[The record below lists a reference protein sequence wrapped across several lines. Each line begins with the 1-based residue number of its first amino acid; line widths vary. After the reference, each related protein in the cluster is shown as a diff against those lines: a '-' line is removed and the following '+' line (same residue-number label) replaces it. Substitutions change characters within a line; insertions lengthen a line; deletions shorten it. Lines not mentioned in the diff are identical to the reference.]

1 MTLCCVSGY
10 WIIKNK
16 HNNKYNNWFN
26 NSLKINSP
34 YIIFGNKQSIE
45 LIKTFRKNLP
55 TYYIELNIDDFYTT
69 KYKDKMIVHPVHC
82 PSIELN
88 LIWNEKIFLIQKAKN
103 INPFNSEYF
112 LWIDAGICTY
122 RDEKPPNSNF
132 PDLDKLN
139 LLPKDKF
146 IYSSSNNFNSNL
158 IKNDNYYHCISGT
171 SYLLHENIIDKFVEI
186 YKIYLEKLINKNN
199 IWTDQVI
206 LSYIYKDNVDLFYK
220 LGDTYGEIVKKLF

>member
-1 MTLCCVSGY
+1 MTFCCVSGY

-16 HNNKYNNWFN
+16 HDNKYKNWFN
-26 NSLKINSP
+26 NSLKINCP

-55 TYYIELNIDDFYTT
+55 TYYIELDIDDFYTT
-69 KYKDKMIVHPVHC
+69 KYRDKMIVHPIHC
-82 PSIELN
+82 PSVELN

-122 RDEKPPNSNF
+122 RNIKPPKNNF
-132 PDLDKLN
+132 PDLNKVN
-139 LLPKDKF
+139 SLPKDKF

-171 SYLLHENIIDKFVEI
+171 SYLLHQTIIDKFVEI
-186 YKIYLEKLINKNN
+186 YKIYLEKLIDKNN
-199 IWTDQVI
+199 IWTDQIV
-206 LSYIYKDNVDLFYK
+206 LSHIYKDYNDLFFK